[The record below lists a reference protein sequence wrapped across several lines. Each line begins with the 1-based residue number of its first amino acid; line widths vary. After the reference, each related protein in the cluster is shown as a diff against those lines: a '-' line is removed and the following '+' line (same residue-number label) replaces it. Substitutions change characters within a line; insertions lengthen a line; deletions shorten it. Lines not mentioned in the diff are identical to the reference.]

1 MTSKSLKNKI
11 VFGTLD
17 RASVLIHSSIDKDV
31 GYQVD
36 ELLYFPNYFVE
47 YFILII
53 KCKPRYHIQYCNWI
67 SKRII

>member
-1 MTSKSLKNKI
+1 MTSKSLKNNI

-53 KCKPRYHIQYCNWI
+53 KDQV
-67 SKRII
+67 